1 MPKQAKELSAV
12 EVKRITRPGNHAVGG
27 VSGLLLKVKETGA
40 RSWVLRV
47 KAGEKR
53 RDIGLGGFPDVSL
66 ARARERAREI
76 KEQVRAGR
84 DPAAERRAAR
94 EALIAA
100 QAKEMTFSQAAK
112 KCHEAKRHE
121 FKSAKHRADWIN
133 SLSTHVFPRIGDM
146 PIGAIEVE
154 HVRKVLEV
162 LWTSK
167 TETATRVRQ
176 RMEAVFSW
184 ASVAKVRNG
193 PNPARWKDN
202 LEFLLSKPSKIRKVQ
217 HFRALPYQD
226 VPEFVQALRKRGGM
240 AARALE
246 FIILTAARSGEAR
259 FATWSE
265 IDLDRKLWVIPAER
279 MKAGKVHRVPLSDDA
294 VKLLES
300 LPRIKGTDH
309 LFTGPKGTPLSDMS
323 LLAVCKRAGIDAT
336 PHGFRSSFK
345 DWARTSTAFPDEVS
359 ELALAH
365 VNSDST
371 RAAYARDELLG
382 KRSKLMQDWAKYLRT
397 GQGKGDV
404 VPIRR
409 SASGDG

>member
-1 MPKQAKELSAV
+1 MPRKAKELSAV
-12 EVKRITRPGNHAVGG
+12 EVRRITKPGNHAVGG
-27 VSGLLLKVKETGA
+27 VDGLLLKVKATGA
-40 RSWVLRV
+40 RSWVLRIKV
-47 KAGEKR
+47 GDKR
-53 RDIGLGGFPDVSL
+53 RDVGLGGFPSTTL
-66 ARARERAREI
+66 AQARERARE
-76 KEQVRAGR
+76 VRDKLWAGV
-84 DPAAERRAAR
+84 DPVAERQAKRDAIKAR
-94 EALIAA
+94 
-100 QAKEMTFSQAAK
+100 QAKELTFEQAARR
-112 KCHEAKRHE
+112 CHEAKHHE
-121 FKSAKHRADWIN
+121 FRSAKHKRDWIN
-133 SLSTHVFPRIGDM
+133 SLEIHAFPKIGKM
-146 PIGAIEVE
+146 PVE
-154 HVRKVLEV
+154 RVELAHLLKVLEPI
-162 LWTSK
+162 WMTR

-176 RMEAVFSW
+176 RTETVLSW
-184 ASVAKVRNG
+184 ATVGGYRSG
-193 PNPARWKDN
+193 DNPARWRGN
-202 LEFLLSKPSKIRKVQ
+202 LDAVLPKPNKIKRVT
-217 HFRALPYQD
+217 HFRALPYRD
-226 VPEFVQALRKRGGM
+226 VPAFMAELRKREGM
-240 AARALE
+240 GARALE

-259 FATWSE
+259 FATWGE
-265 IDLDRKLWVIPAER
+265 IDLTRKLWTIPAER

-294 VKLLES
+294 VKLLEA

-397 GQGKGDV
+397 GQGKGGV